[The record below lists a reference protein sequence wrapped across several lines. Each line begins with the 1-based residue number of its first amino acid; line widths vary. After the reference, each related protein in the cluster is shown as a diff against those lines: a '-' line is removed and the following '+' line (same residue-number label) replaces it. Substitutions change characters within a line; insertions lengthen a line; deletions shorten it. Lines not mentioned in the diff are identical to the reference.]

1 MGQEG
6 HGLLDSG
13 GLTFTSRPMF
23 RNILVADSGKGHVET
38 MVSMM
43 QRVPTFAGA
52 RFTLLH
58 VLDVQGKDSLAD
70 GMEAGARLLAQ
81 AVGAMK
87 LNPATVTTILRQG
100 DTKQTVLAVANEV
113 NADLVVMGSRGAGR
127 LQSILMNSA
136 SQYVFQLSSRP
147 MLLVRD
153 DLYVRH
159 PNRLLVA
166 VDGTAISDS
175 ALNLACDLARGVDS
189 MNVRVIHVS
198 KQRGSNQMAER
209 ILDKARLR
217 ARRLGVDVETE
228 ERNGNPAQEI
238 CAAVE
243 DSNSDLLV
251 MSSPDRRPSVARNL
265 VDLDKL
271 LGSSISDYVR
281 VKAPCPVLL
290 VR

>member
-1 MGQEG
+1 
-6 HGLLDSG
+6 
-13 GLTFTSRPMF
+13 MF

-38 MVSMM
+38 MIGMM
-43 QRVPTFAGA
+43 QRVPSVAGA
-52 RFTLLH
+52 RFILLH
-58 VLDVQGKDSLAD
+58 VLDVQGKNSLTD
-70 GMEAGARLLAQ
+70 GMEEGARLLAQ

-87 LNPATVTTILRQG
+87 LDPATVTTVLRQG
-100 DTKQTVLAVANEV
+100 DIKQTVLAVADEI
-113 NADLVVMGSRGAGR
+113 NADLIVMGSRGVGR
-127 LQSILMNSA
+127 LQSILVNSA
-136 SQYVFQLSSRP
+136 SQYVFQLSRRP

-166 VDGTAISDS
+166 VDGTTISNS
-175 ALNLACDLARGVDS
+175 ALNLACDLVRGVES
-189 MNVRVIHVS
+189 MTVRVVHVS
-198 KQRGSNQMAER
+198 NQRGGSQVAKR
-209 ILDKARLR
+209 ILDKARLS

-243 DSNSDLLV
+243 ASNSDLLILA
-251 MSSPDRRPSVARNL
+251 SPDRRPSVARNL

>member
-1 MGQEG
+1 
-6 HGLLDSG
+6 
-13 GLTFTSRPMF
+13 MF

-38 MVSMM
+38 MVGMM
-43 QRVPTFAGA
+43 QRVPSFAGA
-52 RFTLLH
+52 NFTLLH
-58 VLDVQGKDSLAD
+58 VLNVQSKDSLAD
-70 GMEAGARLLAQ
+70 GMEGGARLLAQ

-100 DTKQTVLAVANEV
+100 DTKQTVLVVADEI
-113 NADLVVMGSRGAGR
+113 NADLIVMGSRGVGR
-127 LQSILMNSA
+127 LRSILVNSA
-136 SQYVFQLSSRP
+136 SQYVFQLSRRP

-166 VDGTAISDS
+166 VDGTAISDR
-175 ALNLACDLARGVDS
+175 ALNLACDMARGVAA
-189 MNVRVIHVS
+189 MAVRVVHV
-198 KQRGSNQMAER
+198 GSQLGGSPVAER
-209 ILDKARLR
+209 ILDKARLS
-217 ARRLGVDVETE
+217 ARRLGVDVEIE

-251 MSSPDRRPSVARNL
+251 LASPDRRPTVARNL

>member
-1 MGQEG
+1 
-6 HGLLDSG
+6 
-13 GLTFTSRPMF
+13 MF

-38 MVSMM
+38 MVGMM
-43 QRVPTFAGA
+43 QRVPSFAGA

-58 VLDVQGKDSLAD
+58 VLNVQGKTSLAD

-81 AVGAMK
+81 AVDAMK
-87 LNPATVTTILRQG
+87 LDPALVTTVLRQG
-100 DTKQTVLAVANEV
+100 DVKQTVLKVADEI
-113 NADLVVMGSRGAGR
+113 NADLMVMGSRGVGR
-127 LQSILMNSA
+127 LQSILVNSA

-166 VDGTAISDS
+166 VDGAAISDT
-175 ALNLACDLARGVDS
+175 ALNLACDLARGVNGMS
-189 MNVRVIHVS
+189 VRVIHVS
-198 KQRGSNQMAER
+198 SQRSGSRVAER
-209 ILDKARLR
+209 ILEKARLR
-217 ARRLGVDVETE
+217 ARRLGVDVEIE

-243 DSNSDLLV
+243 DSNSDLLILA
-251 MSSPDRRPSVARNL
+251 SPDRRPSVARNL

>member
-1 MGQEG
+1 
-6 HGLLDSG
+6 
-13 GLTFTSRPMF
+13 MF

-38 MVSMM
+38 MVGTM
-43 QRVPTFAGA
+43 QRVPSFAGA
-52 RFTLLH
+52 SFTLLH
-58 VLDVQGKDSLAD
+58 VLNVQSKDSLAD
-70 GMEAGARLLAQ
+70 GMEGGARLLAQ

-100 DTKQTVLAVANEV
+100 DTKQTVLAVADEI
-113 NADLVVMGSRGAGR
+113 NADLIVMGSRGVGR
-127 LQSILMNSA
+127 LRSILVNSA
-136 SQYVFQLSSRP
+136 SQYVFQLSRRP

-166 VDGTAISDS
+166 VDGTAISDR
-175 ALNLACDLARGVDS
+175 ALNLACDMARGVTA
-189 MNVRVIHVS
+189 MAVRVVHVGS
-198 KQRGSNQMAER
+198 QRGGSPVAER
-209 ILDKARLR
+209 ILDKARLS
-217 ARRLGVDVETE
+217 ARRLGVDVEIE

-251 MSSPDRRPSVARNL
+251 LASPDRRPTVARNL

>member
-1 MGQEG
+1 
-6 HGLLDSG
+6 
-13 GLTFTSRPMF
+13 MF

-38 MVSMM
+38 MVGMM
-43 QRVPTFAGA
+43 QRMPSFAGA

-58 VLDVQGKDSLAD
+58 VLNVQGKSSLTD
-70 GMEAGARLLAQ
+70 GMETGARLLAQ

-87 LNPATVTTILRQG
+87 LDPATVTTILRQG
-100 DTKQTVLAVANEV
+100 DVKQTVLAVADEI
-113 NADLVVMGSRGAGR
+113 NADLIVMGSRGVGR
-127 LQSILMNSA
+127 LQSILVNSA
-136 SQYVFQLSSRP
+136 SQYVFQLSRRP

-175 ALNLACDLARGVDS
+175 ALNLTCDLARGVEG
-189 MNVRVIHVS
+189 MAVRVIHVS
-198 KQRGSNQMAER
+198 NQRSGSQVAKR
-209 ILDKARLR
+209 ILDKARLIG
-217 ARRLGVDVETE
+217 RRLGVEVETE
-228 ERNGNPAQEI
+228 ERTGNPAQEI
-238 CAAVE
+238 CAAIE
-243 DSNSDLLV
+243 ASNSDLLV
-251 MSSPDRRPSVARNL
+251 MASPDRRPSVARNL

-271 LGSSISDYVR
+271 LGSSISDYLR

>member
-1 MGQEG
+1 
-6 HGLLDSG
+6 
-13 GLTFTSRPMF
+13 MF

-38 MVSMM
+38 MVGMM
-43 QRVPTFAGA
+43 QRVPSFAGA
-52 RFTLLH
+52 SFTLLH
-58 VLDVQGKDSLAD
+58 VLNVQSKDSLAD
-70 GMEAGARLLAQ
+70 GMEGGARLLAQ

-100 DTKQTVLAVANEV
+100 DTKQTVLAVADEI
-113 NADLVVMGSRGAGR
+113 NADLIVMGSRGVGR
-127 LQSILMNSA
+127 LRSILVNSA
-136 SQYVFQLSSRP
+136 SQYVFQLSRRP

-166 VDGTAISDS
+166 VDGTAISDR
-175 ALNLACDLARGVDS
+175 ALNLACDMARGVAA
-189 MNVRVIHVS
+189 MAVRVVHVGS
-198 KQRGSNQMAER
+198 QRGGSPVAER
-209 ILDKARLR
+209 ILDKARLS
-217 ARRLGVDVETE
+217 ARRLGVDVEIE

-251 MSSPDRRPSVARNL
+251 LASPDRRPTVARNL

>member
-1 MGQEG
+1 
-6 HGLLDSG
+6 
-13 GLTFTSRPMF
+13 MF

-38 MVSMM
+38 MVGMM
-43 QRVPTFAGA
+43 QRLPSFAGA

-58 VLDVQGKDSLAD
+58 VLDVQGKKSLAD

-81 AVGAMK
+81 AVDAMK
-87 LNPATVTTILRQG
+87 LDPATVTTILRQG
-100 DTKQTVLAVANEV
+100 DVKQTVLAVADEI
-113 NADLVVMGSRGAGR
+113 NADLIVMGSRGVGR
-127 LQSILMNSA
+127 LKSILLNSA
-136 SQYVFQLSSRP
+136 SQYVFQLSNRP

-166 VDGTAISDS
+166 VDGTTISDS
-175 ALNLACDLARGVDS
+175 ALNLACDMARGVEG
-189 MNVRVIHVS
+189 MTVRVVHVS
-198 KQRGSNQMAER
+198 SQGGGSRVGKR
-209 ILDKARLR
+209 ILDKARLG
-217 ARRLGVDVETE
+217 ARRLGVDVEIE
-228 ERNGNPAQEI
+228 ERNGNAAQEI
-238 CAAVE
+238 CGAVE

-251 MSSPDRRPSVARNL
+251 LASPDRRPTVARNL

>member
-1 MGQEG
+1 
-6 HGLLDSG
+6 
-13 GLTFTSRPMF
+13 MF

-38 MVSMM
+38 MVGMM
-43 QRVPTFAGA
+43 QRLPSFAGA

-58 VLDVQGKDSLAD
+58 VLDVQGKKSLAD
-70 GMEAGARLLAQ
+70 GMAAGTRLLAQ
-81 AVGAMK
+81 AVDAMK
-87 LNPATVTTILRQG
+87 LDPATVTTILRQG
-100 DTKQTVLAVANEV
+100 DVKQTVLAVADEI
-113 NADLVVMGSRGAGR
+113 NADLMVMGSRGVGR
-127 LQSILMNSA
+127 LKSILLNSA
-136 SQYVFQLSSRP
+136 SQYVFQLSNRP

-159 PNRLLVA
+159 PNRILVA
-166 VDGTAISDS
+166 VDGTTISNS
-175 ALNLACDLARGVDS
+175 ALNLACDMARGVDG
-189 MNVRVIHVS
+189 MTVRVIHVS
-198 KQRGSNQMAER
+198 SQRGGSQVEKR
-209 ILDKARLR
+209 ILDKARLA

-228 ERNGNPAQEI
+228 ERNGNAAQEI

-251 MSSPDRRPSVARNL
+251 LSSPDRRPTVARNL

-281 VKAPCPVLL
+281 VKATCPVLL

>member
-1 MGQEG
+1 
-6 HGLLDSG
+6 
-13 GLTFTSRPMF
+13 MF

-38 MVSMM
+38 MVAML
-43 QRVPTFAGA
+43 QRVPSFAGA

-58 VLDVQGKDSLAD
+58 VLNVQGKTSLAH

-81 AVGAMK
+81 AVDAMK

-100 DTKQTVLAVANEV
+100 DIKQTVLAVADEI
-113 NADLVVMGSRGAGR
+113 NADLVVMGSRGVGR
-127 LQSILMNSA
+127 LQSILVNSA

-166 VDGTAISDS
+166 VDGTAISDTT
-175 ALNLACDLARGVDS
+175 LNMACDLARGVDT
-189 MNVRVIHVS
+189 MNVRVVHVS
-198 KQRGSNQMAER
+198 SQPGGSRVAER
-209 ILDKARLR
+209 ILDKARSS
-217 ARRLGVDVETE
+217 ARRLGVDVEIE
-228 ERNGNPAQEI
+228 ERNGNPAREI

-243 DSNSDLLV
+243 DSNSDLLILA
-251 MSSPDRRPSVARNL
+251 SPDRRPSVARNL

>member
-1 MGQEG
+1 
-6 HGLLDSG
+6 
-13 GLTFTSRPMF
+13 MF

-38 MVSMM
+38 MVGMM
-43 QRVPTFAGA
+43 QRVPSFAGA
-52 RFTLLH
+52 SFTLLH
-58 VLDVQGKDSLAD
+58 VLNVQSKSSLAD
-70 GMEAGARLLAQ
+70 GMEGGARLLAQ

-100 DTKQTVLAVANEV
+100 DTKQTVLTVADEI
-113 NADLVVMGSRGAGR
+113 NADLIVMGSRGMGR
-127 LQSILMNSA
+127 LRSILENSA
-136 SQYVFQLSSRP
+136 SQYVFQLSRRP

-166 VDGTAISDS
+166 VDGTAISDR
-175 ALNLACDLARGVDS
+175 ALNLACDMARGVGS
-189 MNVRVIHVS
+189 MTVRVVHVS
-198 KQRGSNQMAER
+198 SQRGGSQMAER
-209 ILDKARLR
+209 ILDKARLSG
-217 ARRLGVDVETE
+217 RRLGVDVEIE
-228 ERNGNPAQEI
+228 ERNGGNLAQQI

-243 DSNSDLLV
+243 DNTSDLLV
-251 MSSPDRRPSVARNL
+251 LASPDRRPTVARNL

-281 VKAPCPVLL
+281 VKASCPVLL

>member
-1 MGQEG
+1 
-6 HGLLDSG
+6 
-13 GLTFTSRPMF
+13 MF

-38 MVSMM
+38 MVGMM
-43 QRVPTFAGA
+43 QRLPSFAGA

-58 VLDVQGKDSLAD
+58 VLDVQGKKSLAD

-87 LNPATVTTILRQG
+87 LDPATVTTILRQG
-100 DTKQTVLAVANEV
+100 DIKQTVLTVSEEI
-113 NADLVVMGSRGAGR
+113 NADLMVMGSRGVGR
-127 LQSILMNSA
+127 LKSILLNSA
-136 SQYVFQLSSRP
+136 SQYVFQLSNRP

-166 VDGTAISDS
+166 VDGTTISDT
-175 ALNLACDLARGVDS
+175 ALNLACDMARGVEG
-189 MNVRVIHVS
+189 MTVRVVHVS
-198 KQRGSNQMAER
+198 SQRGGSQVAKR
-209 ILDKARLR
+209 ILDKARLNG
-217 ARRLGVDVETE
+217 RRLGVDVEIE
-228 ERNGNPAQEI
+228 ERNGNAAQEI
-238 CAAVE
+238 CNAVE
-243 DSNSDLLV
+243 NSNSDLLV
-251 MSSPDRRPSVARNL
+251 LASPDRRPTVARNL